1 MEEPIFLTTKLLECL
16 TALSIAE
23 GLNQLVEEEF
33 QRLKKCTMRWIRNL
47 KNWEEAQESGN
58 EIENIFLATKY

>member
-1 MEEPIFLTTKLLECL
+1 MKLEQIYYKSGGALSSSQQKLLECL

-47 KNWEEAQESGN
+47 KNWEEAQES
-58 EIENIFLATKY
+58 EMR